1 MNKILVIEDEEIVRS
16 NIVEILESGE
26 FEAIGAE
33 NGRQGI
39 ELAFDNLP
47 NLIIC
52 DVTMP
57 ELDGYGV
64 LKLLR
69 QNSTTKTI
77 PFIFLTARADKT
89 DIRTGMNLGAD
100 DYLTKPFRRTELL
113 TAVTAR
119 LAKHQ
124 AMTEHYHDQ
133 LEVAQKELI
142 HSLYY
147 DRLTNLPNQLL
158 LRERFDESLAQKGSG
173 QAPSILIVAI
183 DRFYRVVESLGYA
196 WGDRLIQNVAHRLI
210 SCVDFGDTVARL
222 NTDQFA
228 IILASENQNSL
239 ALQHHRASQ
248 LAKRIIERL
257 SKPINL
263 DQHKISLSASIGI
276 ALSPKDGEDIDELM
290 QHAEAALSYAKQMG
304 GNRFQFYS
312 SNIQAVSVELLNLET
327 NLRYA
332 LEHSQFQIYYQPQV
346 DLSTGRII
354 GAEALIRWMHPEQ
367 GFISPGQFI
376 PLAEQNGLIVQIG
389 EWVLQTA
396 CQQLKKWQDAGLPSL
411 RIAVNLSARQFNQ
424 PDLVKKIVQT
434 LASTNLAPQYLE
446 VEITESMLVDNIKLA
461 NAQLK
466 ELKALGISISIDDFG
481 TGYSSLSYLQK
492 FNLDILKIDRCFVT
506 DINHNEK
513 NATITKAIISMAH
526 GLNLHVIAEGVE
538 KEAELEFLRQQKCNT
553 IQGYLFSPP
562 VPGDKFEEML
572 KNGAQL
578 KLPSLI

>member
-33 NGRQGI
+33 NGRRGI
-39 ELAFDNLP
+39 ELAVENLP

-239 ALQHHRASQ
+239 ALQHRASQ

>member
-33 NGRQGI
+33 NGRRGI

-173 QAPSILIVAI
+173 QAPSILVVAI

-196 WGDRLIQNVAHRLI
+196 SGDWLIQNVAHRLI

-239 ALQHHRASQ
+239 ALQHRASQ

-424 PDLVKKIVQT
+424 PDLIDKIVNI
-434 LASTNLAPQYLE
+434 LASTKLDPQYLE
-446 VEITESMLVDNIKLA
+446 VELTESMLVDNIKLT

-466 ELKALGISISIDDFG
+466 ELKALGISISLDDFG

-506 DINHNEK
+506 DINRNKK

-538 KEAELEFLRQQKCNT
+538 KEAELEFLREQKCNT

-572 KNGAQL
+572 QNGAQL

>member
-16 NIVEILESGE
+16 NIVEILESGD

-33 NGRQGI
+33 NGRRGI
-39 ELAFDNLP
+39 EIAVKNLP

-69 QNSTTKTI
+69 QNSSTKTI

-124 AMTEHYHDQ
+124 AMTERYHDQ

-158 LRERFDESLAQKGSG
+158 LREKFDESLLQKGSV
-173 QAPSILIVAI
+173 QPPSILVMAI
-183 DRFYRVVESLGYA
+183 DRFYRIVESLGYA
-196 WGDRLIQNVAHRLI
+196 SGDRLIQNVAHRLI
-210 SCVDFGDTVARL
+210 TCVDFGDTVARL

-228 IILASENQNSL
+228 IILASENQQSL
-239 ALQHHRASQ
+239 ELTEQASQ
-248 LAKRIIERL
+248 VAQRIIERL
-257 SKPINL
+257 SKPITL

-290 QHAEAALSYAKQMG
+290 QHAEAALSYAKQLG
-304 GNRFQFYS
+304 GNQFQFYS
-312 SNIQAVSVELLNLET
+312 PNIQAVSVELLNLET

-332 LEHSQFQIYYQPQV
+332 LERSQFQIYYQPQV
-346 DLSTGRII
+346 DLTSGRII
-354 GAEALIRWMHPEQ
+354 GAEALLRWMLPEQ
-367 GFISPGQFI
+367 GLISPGQFI
-376 PLAEQNGLIVQIG
+376 PLAEQNGLIVPIG

-396 CQQLKKWQDAGLPSL
+396 CQQVKTWQDRGLPPL
-411 RIAVNLSARQFNQ
+411 RIAVNLSVRQFNQ
-424 PDLVKKIVQT
+424 PDLTEKIVNILT
-434 LASTNLAPQYLE
+434 DTKLEPQYLE
-446 VEITESMLVDNIKLA
+446 LELTESMLVDNIKLA
-461 NAQLK
+461 TTHLK
-466 ELKALGISISIDDFG
+466 KLKALGISISLDDFG
-481 TGYSSLSYLQK
+481 TGYSSLGYLQN

-506 DINHNEK
+506 DINTNEK

-538 KEAELEFLRQQKCNT
+538 TEAELEFLREQKCNT
-553 IQGYLFSPP
+553 IQGYFFSPP
-562 VPGDKFEEML
+562 VPGDKLEEML
-572 KNGAQL
+572 KNGTKL
-578 KLPSLI
+578 KLPSRVE

>member
-33 NGRQGI
+33 NGRRGV
-39 ELAFDNLP
+39 ELAVKNLP
-47 NLIIC
+47 SLIIC

-124 AMTEHYHDQ
+124 AMTERYHDQ

-158 LRERFDESLAQKGSG
+158 LRERFDESLAQKGLG

-228 IILASENQNSL
+228 IILASENQQSL
-239 ALQHHRASQ
+239 ELTEQASQ
-248 LAKRIIERL
+248 VAQRIIERL

-304 GNRFQFYS
+304 GNQFQFYS

-346 DLSTGRII
+346 DLSSGRII

-376 PLAEQNGLIVQIG
+376 PLAEQNGLIVPIG

-424 PDLVKKIVQT
+424 PDLIDKIVNI
-434 LASTNLAPQYLE
+434 LASTKLEPQYLE
-446 VEITESMLVDNIKLA
+446 VELTESMLVDNVKLA
-461 NAQLK
+461 NSQLK
-466 ELKALGISISIDDFG
+466 ELKALGISISLDDFG

-538 KEAELEFLRQQKCNT
+538 KEAELEFLREQKCNT

-572 KNGAQL
+572 QNGAQL

>member
-33 NGRQGI
+33 NGRRGV
-39 ELAFDNLP
+39 ELAIENLP

-57 ELDGYGV
+57 ELDGYSV

-100 DYLTKPFRRTELL
+100 DYLTKPFRRTDLL
-113 TAVTAR
+113 TAVSAR

-124 AMTEHYHDQ
+124 AMTERYHNQ
-133 LEVAQKELI
+133 LEVAQQELI

-173 QAPSILIVAI
+173 QAPVILVVAI

-196 WGDRLIQNVAHRLI
+196 SGDRLIQNVAHRLI

-228 IILASENQNSL
+228 IILASENQDSL
-239 ALQHHRASQ
+239 APNEQA
-248 LAKRIIERL
+248 AKVAQRIIERL
-257 SKPINL
+257 AKPINL

-276 ALSPKDGEDIDELM
+276 ALSPKDGEDLDELM

-304 GNRFQFYS
+304 GNQFQFYS

-346 DLSTGRII
+346 DLISGRII
-354 GAEALIRWMHPEQ
+354 GAEALIRWIHPEQ

-376 PLAEQNGLIVQIG
+376 PLAEQNGLIVPIG

-396 CQQLKKWQDAGLPSL
+396 CQQVKTWQDAGLPSV
-411 RIAVNLSARQFNQ
+411 RIAVNLSVRQFNQ
-424 PDLVKKIVQT
+424 TDLIDKIVRILT
-434 LASTNLAPQYLE
+434 STQLEPQYLE
-446 VEITESMLVDNIKLA
+446 LELTESMLVDNIKLA
-461 NAQLK
+461 NAHLK
-466 ELKALGISISIDDFG
+466 ALKALGISIALDDFG

-492 FNLDILKIDRCFVT
+492 FNLDILKIDRCFIT
-506 DINHNEK
+506 DINRNEK

-526 GLNLHVIAEGVE
+526 GLNLNVIAEGVE
-538 KEAELEFLRQQKCNT
+538 TKAELEFLRQQKCNT

-562 VPGDKFEEML
+562 VPQNKFAEIL
-572 KNGAQL
+572 KNGLQF
-578 KLPSLI
+578 KLSSLT

>member
-33 NGRQGI
+33 NGRRGV
-39 ELAFDNLP
+39 ELAVKNLP
-47 NLIIC
+47 SLIIC

-124 AMTEHYHDQ
+124 AMTERYHDQ

-158 LRERFDESLAQKGSG
+158 LRERFDESLAQKGLG

-228 IILASENQNSL
+228 IILASENQQSL
-239 ALQHHRASQ
+239 ELTEQASQ
-248 LAKRIIERL
+248 VAQRIIERL

-304 GNRFQFYS
+304 GNQLQFYS

-332 LEHSQFQIYYQPQV
+332 LERSQFQIYYQPQV
-346 DLSTGRII
+346 DLSSGRII

-376 PLAEQNGLIVQIG
+376 PLAEQNGLIVPIG

-411 RIAVNLSARQFNQ
+411 RIAVNLSVRQFNQ
-424 PDLVKKIVQT
+424 PDLIKKVVQT
-434 LASTNLAPQYLE
+434 LESTNLDPQYLE
-446 VEITESMLVDNIKLA
+446 LELTESMLVDNIKLA

-466 ELKALGISISIDDFG
+466 ELKALGISISLDDFG

-492 FNLDILKIDRCFVT
+492 FNLDILKIDRGFVT

-538 KEAELEFLRQQKCNT
+538 KEAELEFLREQKCNT

>member
-33 NGRQGI
+33 NGRRGV
-39 ELAFDNLP
+39 ELAVKNLP
-47 NLIIC
+47 SLIIC

-124 AMTEHYHDQ
+124 AMTERYHDQ

-158 LRERFDESLAQKGSG
+158 LRERFDESLAQKGLG
-173 QAPSILIVAI
+173 QAPAILIVAI

-228 IILASENQNSL
+228 IILASENQQSL
-239 ALQHHRASQ
+239 ELTEQASQ
-248 LAKRIIERL
+248 VAQRIIERL

-304 GNRFQFYS
+304 GNQFQFYS
-312 SNIQAVSVELLNLET
+312 SNIQAVSMELLNLDT

-346 DLSTGRII
+346 DLTSGRII

-376 PLAEQNGLIVQIG
+376 PLAEQNGLIVPIG

-396 CQQLKKWQDAGLPSL
+396 CQQLKKWQDAGLPPL

-424 PDLVKKIVQT
+424 PDLIDKIVNILT
-434 LASTNLAPQYLE
+434 STKLEPQYLE
-446 VEITESMLVDNIKLA
+446 VELTESMLVDNVKLA
-461 NAQLK
+461 NSQLK
-466 ELKALGISISIDDFG
+466 ELKALGISISLDDFG

-538 KEAELEFLRQQKCNT
+538 KEAELEFLREQKCNT

-572 KNGAQL
+572 QNGAQL
-578 KLPSLI
+578 K

>member
-33 NGRQGI
+33 NGRRGI
-39 ELAFDNLP
+39 ELAVENLP

-239 ALQHHRASQ
+239 ALQHRASQ

-354 GAEALIRWMHPEQ
+354 GAEALIRWLHPEQ
-367 GFISPGQFI
+367 GLISPGQFI
-376 PLAEQNGLIVQIG
+376 PLAEQNGLIVPIG

-446 VEITESMLVDNIKLA
+446 VEITESMLVDNIQLA

>member
-33 NGRQGI
+33 NGRRGV
-39 ELAFDNLP
+39 ELAVENLP

-77 PFIFLTARADKT
+77 PFIFLTARANKT

-113 TAVTAR
+113 TAVSAR

-124 AMTEHYHDQ
+124 AMTERYHDQ

-173 QAPSILIVAI
+173 QAPSILVVAI

-210 SCVDFGDTVARL
+210 TCVDFGDTVARL

-239 ALQHHRASQ
+239 ALQDRASQ
-248 LAKRIIERL
+248 LAQRIIERL

-276 ALSPKDGEDIDELM
+276 ALSPKDGDELDQLM
-290 QHAEAALSYAKQMG
+290 QHAEAALSHAKQMG
-304 GNRFQFYS
+304 GNQFQFYS

-376 PLAEQNGLIVQIG
+376 PLAEQNGLIVPIG

-396 CQQLKKWQDAGLPSL
+396 CQQLKKWQDADLPSL

-424 PDLVKKIVQT
+424 PDLIDKIVNI
-434 LASTNLAPQYLE
+434 LASTKLDPQYLE
-446 VEITESMLVDNIKLA
+446 VELTESMLVDNTKLA

-466 ELKALGISISIDDFG
+466 ELKALGISISLDDFG

-538 KEAELEFLRQQKCNT
+538 KEAELEFLRQQKCST

>member
-33 NGRQGI
+33 NGRRGV
-39 ELAFDNLP
+39 ELAVKNLP
-47 NLIIC
+47 SLIIC

-124 AMTEHYHDQ
+124 AMTERYHDQ

-158 LRERFDESLAQKGSG
+158 LRERFDESLAQKGLG
-173 QAPSILIVAI
+173 QAPAILIVAI

-228 IILASENQNSL
+228 IILASENQQSL
-239 ALQHHRASQ
+239 ELTEQASQ
-248 LAKRIIERL
+248 VAQRIIERL

-304 GNRFQFYS
+304 GNQFQFYS
-312 SNIQAVSVELLNLET
+312 SNIQAVSMELLNLET

-346 DLSTGRII
+346 DLTSGRII

-376 PLAEQNGLIVQIG
+376 PLAEQNGLIVPIG

-396 CQQLKKWQDAGLPSL
+396 CQQLKKWQDAGLPPL

-424 PDLVKKIVQT
+424 PDLIDKIVNILT
-434 LASTNLAPQYLE
+434 STKLEPQYLE
-446 VEITESMLVDNIKLA
+446 VELTESMLVDNVKLA
-461 NAQLK
+461 NSQLK
-466 ELKALGISISIDDFG
+466 ELKALGISISLDDFG

-538 KEAELEFLRQQKCNT
+538 KEAELEFLREQKCNT

-572 KNGAQL
+572 QNGAQL

>member
-1 MNKILVIEDEEIVRS
+1 MNKILIIEDEEIVRS

-26 FEAIGAE
+26 FEVIGAE
-33 NGRQGI
+33 NGRRGV
-39 ELAFDNLP
+39 ELAVKNLP

-100 DYLTKPFRRTELL
+100 DYLTKPFRRAELL

-124 AMTEHYHDQ
+124 AMTERYHDQ

-158 LRERFDESLAQKGSG
+158 LRERFDESLAQKGLS
-173 QAPSILIVAI
+173 QAPSIVIVAI

-228 IILASENQNSL
+228 IILASENQQSL
-239 ALQHHRASQ
+239 ELTEQASQ
-248 LAKRIIERL
+248 VAQRIIERL

-304 GNRFQFYS
+304 GNQFQFYS

-332 LEHSQFQIYYQPQV
+332 LESSQFQIYYQPQV
-346 DLSTGRII
+346 DLISGRII

-376 PLAEQNGLIVQIG
+376 PLAEQNGLIVPIG

-396 CQQLKKWQDAGLPSL
+396 CQQLKKWQDAGLPPL

-424 PDLVKKIVQT
+424 PDLIDKIVNI
-434 LASTNLAPQYLE
+434 LASTKLEPQYLE
-446 VEITESMLVDNIKLA
+446 VELTESMLVDNIKLA

-466 ELKALGISISIDDFG
+466 KLKALGLSISLDDFG

-506 DINHNEK
+506 EINHNEK

-538 KEAELEFLRQQKCNT
+538 TEAELEFLRQQKCNT

>member
-33 NGRQGI
+33 NGRRGV
-39 ELAFDNLP
+39 ELAIENLP

-57 ELDGYGV
+57 ELDGYSV

-77 PFIFLTARADKT
+77 PFIFLTARADKA

-100 DYLTKPFRRTELL
+100 DYLTKPFRRNELL

-124 AMTEHYHDQ
+124 AMTERYHNQ
-133 LEVAQKELI
+133 LEVAQQELI

-173 QAPSILIVAI
+173 QTPVILVVAI
-183 DRFYRVVESLGYA
+183 DRFYRIVESLGYA
-196 WGDRLIQNVAHRLI
+196 SGDRLIQNVAHRLI

-239 ALQHHRASQ
+239 APKEQAAQ
-248 LAKRIIERL
+248 VAQRIIQRL
-257 SKPINL
+257 AKPINL

-290 QHAEAALSYAKQMG
+290 QHAEAALSYAKQLG
-304 GNRFQFYS
+304 GNQFQFYS

-332 LEHSQFQIYYQPQV
+332 LEHSQFQVYYQPQV
-346 DLSTGRII
+346 DLVSGRII
-354 GAEALIRWMHPEQ
+354 GAEALIRWIHPEQ

-376 PLAEQNGLIVQIG
+376 PLAEQNGLIVPIG

-396 CQQLKKWQDAGLPSL
+396 CQQVKTWQEQGLPSL
-411 RIAVNLSARQFNQ
+411 RIAVNLSMRQFNQ
-424 PDLVKKIVQT
+424 TDLVDKIVKILT
-434 LASTNLAPQYLE
+434 STQLEPQYLE
-446 VEITESMLVDNIKLA
+446 LELTESMLVDNIKLA

-466 ELKALGISISIDDFG
+466 ALKALGISISLDDFG

-492 FNLDILKIDRCFVT
+492 FNLDILKIDRCFIT

-526 GLNLHVIAEGVE
+526 GLNLHVVAEGVE
-538 KEAELEFLRQQKCNT
+538 TKGELEFLRQQKCNT

-562 VPGDKFEEML
+562 VPKDKFAEIL
-572 KNGAQL
+572 KNGLQF
-578 KLPSLI
+578 KLSSLT

>member
-33 NGRQGI
+33 NGRRGV
-39 ELAFDNLP
+39 ELAVKNLP
-47 NLIIC
+47 SLIIC

-124 AMTEHYHDQ
+124 AMTERYHDQ

-158 LRERFDESLAQKGSG
+158 LRERFDESLAQKGLG

-228 IILASENQNSL
+228 IILASENQQSL
-239 ALQHHRASQ
+239 ELTEQASQ
-248 LAKRIIERL
+248 VAQRIIERL

-304 GNRFQFYS
+304 GNQFQFYS

-346 DLSTGRII
+346 DLTSGRII

-376 PLAEQNGLIVQIG
+376 PLAEQNGLIVPIG

-396 CQQLKKWQDAGLPSL
+396 CQQLKKWQDAGLPPL

-424 PDLVKKIVQT
+424 PDLIDKIVNILT
-434 LASTNLAPQYLE
+434 STKLEPQYLE
-446 VEITESMLVDNIKLA
+446 VELTESMLVDNVKLA
-461 NAQLK
+461 NSQLK
-466 ELKALGISISIDDFG
+466 ELKALGISISLDDFG

-538 KEAELEFLRQQKCNT
+538 KEAELEFLREQKCNT

-572 KNGAQL
+572 QNGAQL

>member
-26 FEAIGAE
+26 FEAMGAE
-33 NGRQGI
+33 NGRRGV

-113 TAVTAR
+113 TAVSAR

-124 AMTEHYHDQ
+124 AMTERYHDQ

-228 IILASENQNSL
+228 IILASENQQSL
-239 ALQHHRASQ
+239 ELNEQASQ
-248 LAKRIIERL
+248 VAQRIIERL

-276 ALSPKDGEDIDELM
+276 ALSPKDGDELDQLM
-290 QHAEAALSYAKQMG
+290 QHAEAALSYAKQLG
-304 GNRFQFYS
+304 GNQFQFYS
-312 SNIQAVSVELLNLET
+312 SNIRAVSVELLNLET

-332 LEHSQFQIYYQPQV
+332 LERSEFQIYYQPQV
-346 DLSTGRII
+346 ELSTGRII
-354 GAEALIRWMHPEQ
+354 GAEALIRWIHPEE
-367 GFISPGQFI
+367 GFISPGKFI

-396 CQQLKKWQDAGLPSL
+396 CQQVKTWQDSGLPPI
-411 RIAVNLSARQFNQ
+411 RIAVNLSVRQFNQ

-434 LASTNLAPQYLE
+434 LASTNLDPQYLE
-446 VEITESMLVDNIKLA
+446 VELTESMLVDNIKLA

-466 ELKALGISISIDDFG
+466 ELKALGISISLDDFG
-481 TGYSSLSYLQK
+481 TGYSSLGYLQK

-506 DINHNEK
+506 EINHNEK

-538 KEAELEFLRQQKCNT
+538 TEAELEFLKQQKCNT

-578 KLPSLI
+578 KFPSRI

>member
-33 NGRQGI
+33 NGRRGV
-39 ELAFDNLP
+39 ELAVKNLP
-47 NLIIC
+47 SLIIC

-124 AMTEHYHDQ
+124 AMTERYHDQ

-228 IILASENQNSL
+228 IILASENQQSL
-239 ALQHHRASQ
+239 ELTEQASQ
-248 LAKRIIERL
+248 VAQRIIERL

-304 GNRFQFYS
+304 GNQLQFYS

-332 LEHSQFQIYYQPQV
+332 LERSQFQIYYQPQV
-346 DLSTGRII
+346 DLSSGRII
-354 GAEALIRWMHPEQ
+354 GAEALIRWKHPEQ

-376 PLAEQNGLIVQIG
+376 PLAEQNGLIVPIG

-411 RIAVNLSARQFNQ
+411 RIAVNLSVRQFNQ
-424 PDLVKKIVQT
+424 PDLIKKVVQT
-434 LASTNLAPQYLE
+434 LESTNLDPQYLE
-446 VEITESMLVDNIKLA
+446 LELTESMLVDNIKLA

-466 ELKALGISISIDDFG
+466 ELKALGISISLDDFG

-538 KEAELEFLRQQKCNT
+538 KEAELEFLREQKCNT

-572 KNGAQL
+572 QNGAQL
-578 KLPSLI
+578 KLTSLI